1 MLYETQ
7 NPHGGD
13 VYGMEV
19 RLDFSSNVNPLGS
32 AAVCDFRDAAR
43 LRAGAAVSGPLL
55 QSPYPRN
62 CCARRRAGAQ
72 HSVRRGARRS

>member
-19 RLDFSSNVNPLGS
+19 RLDFSSNV
-32 AAVCDFRDAAR
+32 
-43 LRAGAAVSGPLL
+43 
-55 QSPYPRN
+55 
-62 CCARRRAGAQ
+62 RRRL
-72 HSVRRGARRS
+72 